1 MVMQQIP
8 VYAFTGFLD
17 SGKTKFIQE
26 TLEDPRFNA
35 GERTLVL
42 IFEEGEE
49 EYDLSTYPKKNV
61 YLEVLDQQTVTTEE
75 LKALQKKYKAE
86 RVVAE
91 LNGMQQVGDL
101 YMRFPD
107 SCAIAQEVMF
117 ADATTFMTYNA
128 NMRNLVMD
136 KLMGAQ
142 MVVFNR
148 MAPGQD
154 VMPFHKLARA
164 ANRRIDILYDYTD
177 GTTKFDEIEDPL
189 PFDINAPVIEIKDED
204 YALWYR
210 DVSEEPQ
217 KYDGKTV
224 HFKGQV
230 AMLRRDKNG
239 MFAPG
244 RFVMTCCVEDIQ
256 FCGIPCRYAGAGS
269 LESRSWVWVT
279 AKIGAE
285 KHPLYKGDVGPVLT
299 AISVETGAE
308 PADPDVATF

>member
-1 MVMQQIP
+1 MEQIP

-49 EYDLSTYPKKNV
+49 EYDLSTYPHKNV
-61 YLEVLDQQTVTTEE
+61 YLETLDQQTVTEE
-75 LKALQKKYKAE
+75 QLAALQKKYRAE

-91 LNGMQQVGDL
+91 LNGMQLVADL
-101 YMRFPD
+101 YNRFPQNWV
-107 SCAIAQEVMF
+107 IAQEVMF
-117 ADATTFMTYNA
+117 ADSTTFNAYNS

-148 MAPGQD
+148 LTPGAD
-154 VMPFHKLARA
+154 TMPLHKLARA

-177 GTTKFDEIEDPL
+177 GTTKFDDVQDPL
-189 PFDINAPVIEIKDED
+189 PFDINAPVIQIKDED

-210 DVSEEPQ
+210 DVTEEPE
-217 KYDGKTV
+217 KYTGKTV
-224 HFKGQV
+224 TFKAQV
-230 AMLRRDKNG
+230 AMLRRQKEG

-256 FCGIPCRYAGAGS
+256 FCGIPCRYADSRS
-269 LESRSWVWVT
+269 LESRAWVQVT
-279 AKIGAE
+279 ATVSAE

-299 AISVETGAE
+299 AVEVVKNVPA
-308 PADPDVATF
+308 ADPDVATF

>member
-1 MVMQQIP
+1 MEQIP

-49 EYDLSTYPKKNV
+49 EYDLSTYPHKNV
-61 YLEVLDQQTVTTEE
+61 YLETLDQQTVTEE
-75 LKALQKKYKAE
+75 QLAALQKKYRAE
-86 RVVAE
+86 RIVAE
-91 LNGMQQVGDL
+91 LNGMQLVADL
-101 YMRFPD
+101 YNRFPQNWV
-107 SCAIAQEVMF
+107 IAQEVMF
-117 ADATTFMTYNA
+117 ADSTTFQAYNS

-148 MAPGQD
+148 LTPGED
-154 VMPFHKLARA
+154 TMPLHKLARA

-177 GTTKFDEIEDPL
+177 GTTKFDDVQDPL
-189 PFDINAPVIEIKDED
+189 PFDINAPVIRIKDED
-204 YALWYR
+204 FAIWYR
-210 DVSEEPQ
+210 DVTEEPE
-217 KYDGKTV
+217 KYTGKTV
-224 HFKGQV
+224 CFKAQV
-230 AMLRRDKNG
+230 AMLRRQKEG

-256 FCGIPCRYAGAGS
+256 FCGIPCRYAGAKT
-269 LESRSWVWVT
+269 LESRAWVQVT
-279 AKIGAE
+279 ARISAE
-285 KHPLYKGDVGPVLT
+285 KHPLYKGDIGPVLT
-299 AISVETGAE
+299 AAE
-308 PADPDVATF
+308 VVRDVPPANPDVATF

>member
-1 MVMQQIP
+1 MEQIP

-49 EYDLSTYPKKNV
+49 EYDLSTYPHKNV
-61 YLEVLDQQTVTTEE
+61 YLETLDQQTVTEE
-75 LKALQKKYKAE
+75 QLFALQKKYRAE

-91 LNGMQQVGDL
+91 LNGMQLVADL
-101 YMRFPD
+101 YNRFPQNWV
-107 SCAIAQEVMF
+107 IAQEVMF
-117 ADATTFMTYNA
+117 ADATTFNAYNS

-148 MAPGQD
+148 LTPGAD
-154 VMPFHKLARA
+154 TMPLHKLARA

-177 GTTKFDEIEDPL
+177 GTTKFDDVQDPL
-189 PFDINAPVIEIKDED
+189 PFDINAPVIQIKDED

-210 DVSEEPQ
+210 DVTEEPE
-217 KYDGKTV
+217 KYVGKTV
-224 HFKGQV
+224 CFKAQV
-230 AMLRRDKNG
+230 AMLRRQKEG

-256 FCGIPCRYAGAGS
+256 FCGIPCRYAESKS
-269 LESRSWVWVT
+269 LASRAWVQVT
-279 AKIGAE
+279 AKVSAE

-299 AISVETGAE
+299 AVEVVKNVPA
-308 PADPDVATF
+308 ADPDVATF